1 MPARRMEDAGL
12 TPAYL
17 ATPEMTRK
25 VEEEAGMYVRVVK
38 DANIKA
44 E

>member
-1 MPARRMEDAGL
+1 MEDAGL
-12 TPAYL
+12 SPAYL
-17 ATPEMTRK
+17 ATPEITRK
-25 VEEEAGMYVRVVK
+25 VEDEAGMYARVVK